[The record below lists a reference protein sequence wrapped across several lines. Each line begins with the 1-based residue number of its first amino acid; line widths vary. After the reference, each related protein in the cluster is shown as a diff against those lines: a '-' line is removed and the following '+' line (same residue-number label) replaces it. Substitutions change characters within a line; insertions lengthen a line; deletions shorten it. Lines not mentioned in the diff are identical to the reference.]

1 MSQSVYVAKEKF
13 VAPETV
19 PASPERS
26 VMVSLVSVTL
36 LIIGVMCAV
45 GGLLLLNL
53 AVIFTGVAFGLAWAI
68 TYQVRNRI
76 HGRDMNAYQEKLEQ
90 RWMESD
96 SFIQMRDFLILMG
109 FNPETA
115 FEMTNNLGV
124 DLLSAGGYSEANG
137 YYMLSSTT
145 GAKAFSAVQI
155 ASRLSAKNNIKV
167 TARILQEIPD

>member
-13 VAPETV
+13 VAPKTV
-19 PASPERS
+19 PTSPERS
-26 VMVSLVSVTL
+26 SLVSFVSTAL
-36 LIIGVMCAV
+36 LGLAIMCAV
-45 GGLLLLNL
+45 GGLIMLNL
-53 AVIFTGVAFGLAWAI
+53 AVILMSIMSGLAWAV
-68 TYQVRNRI
+68 TRQVRNRI
-76 HGRDMNAYQEKLEQ
+76 HERDVNRHLELLEQ
-90 RWMESD
+90 KWMESD
-96 SFIQMRDFLILMG
+96 SFIKMRDFLILMG

-137 YYMLSSTT
+137 YYMLSSNT

-155 ASRLSAKNNIKV
+155 ASRLSSKNNIKV